1 MRVSAG
7 VHITPPNLRHTW
19 KADGAALASDFQL
32 FVESSML
39 APWLPGAPCF
49 CRRCPWP
56 FIAPL
61 NCAPAQSARTNIRSV
76 CAANDN
82 AQAVRLGDRYLPH
95 HEIKPKAQGIP
106 THDAAAISISVPP
119 YPTDQHLDLPA
130 SSSFCLFAVCSRSFP
145 QPPNQNSHLCIVI
158 VDLHFCDDEDSMSS
172 GALNPVVLTS
182 SPANLRF
189 SSPRRLATS
198 ITT

>member
-7 VHITPPNLRHTW
+7 VHITPPNLWHAW
-19 KADGAALASDFQL
+19 KADGAARASDFQL

-39 APWLPGAPCF
+39 APWLPAALCF
-49 CRRCPWP
+49 CGRGPWP
-56 FIAPL
+56 FTAPL
-61 NCAPAQSARTNIRSV
+61 NCALAQSARTYVRSV

-82 AQAVRLGDRYLPH
+82 AQAVRLGDRYVPL
-95 HEIKPKAQGIP
+95 HEIGPKAQGIP

-119 YPTDQHLDLPA
+119 YPADQQLDLPA
-130 SSSFCLFAVCSRSFP
+130 SSSFCLFAVCSQSFL
-145 QPPNQNSHLCIVI
+145 QPPNQNSHLCIAI
-158 VDLHFCDDEDSMSS
+158 VSLHFCDDADSMSS

-182 SPANLRF
+182 SPAHLRS